1 MENEKKYDTNPLDPA
16 AARRAEAAWSDDEDP
31 TRALPQRD
39 TLRQGDLTEDA
50 PTRQFAGASG
60 GYEPYPTAAPPP
72 TYQTPYAP
80 PYQTPYQPSPYP
92 NAPFQPPPPP
102 LAASGPPSKKPT
114 SRTAEGLN
122 LPENVLLIAPYIPF
136 YVGAIAA
143 LVELV
148 VTPRQEKRVRF
159 HAAQGLA
166 MHLAVMLIPFILSL
180 ARNIGGL
187 VGAWTGPLRLVAAI
201 FSAAAA
207 VYFIIKLVKVW
218 KGEDEPVEMLA
229 GITRWLQENIAPKE
243 K

>member
-31 TRALPQRD
+31 TRALPRRD
-39 TLRQGDLTEDA
+39 TLRQGDLAEDA
-50 PTRQFAGASG
+50 PTRQFTGASG
-60 GYEPYPTAAPPP
+60 GYEPYPTAAPTP

-80 PYQTPYQPSPYP
+80 PYP
-92 NAPFQPPPPP
+92 NAPFQPPPAP
-102 LAASGPPSKKPT
+102 LAASGPPSKKPA
-114 SRTAEGLN
+114 SRTVEGLN

-143 LVELV
+143 LVELF

-166 MHLAVMLIPFILSL
+166 MQLAVMLIPFILSL
-180 ARNIGGL
+180 AQKFGSLI
-187 VGAWTGPLRLVAAI
+187 GAWTGPLRLVAGI

-207 VYFIIKLVKVW
+207 IYFIIKLVKVW

-229 GITRWLQENIAPKE
+229 GVTRWLQENIAPKE